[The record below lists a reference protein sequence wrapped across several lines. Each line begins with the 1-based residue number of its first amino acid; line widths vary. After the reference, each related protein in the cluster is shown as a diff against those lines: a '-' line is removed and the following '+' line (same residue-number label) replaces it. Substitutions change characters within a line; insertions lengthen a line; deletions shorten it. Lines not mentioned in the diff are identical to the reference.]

1 MKRAFRRWALVLL
14 AVLVLSP
21 VLIYLLANAWLES
34 AGGRQAL
41 ERELARRAGLPVR
54 LLGEFDIMLLPSLGV
69 EGTELVIGGPGP
81 GEEVIR
87 SREYSVAVALS
98 PLLKGDLQVES
109 IHLAAGT
116 LRVDN
121 FPPRGEPAAAGTG
134 APVRLPAIDKFEV
147 SQLTIVTGGEPGQ
160 RFQVEEF
167 WVEGFAERRET
178 KFLAEVAGF
187 GRVDGRLRW
196 DSERSLLN
204 LEGSWSGA
212 WPGDLAFEGRVDFEA
227 EAGRVAA
234 NWPARP
240 ETQTEV
246 LAFSTAFAVQEAYV
260 RLQSIE
266 ATAGTQTVRGDGCLL
281 LGVPS
286 ALRLELT
293 ADQLD
298 LDSLPDLPM
307 LGMASDTHGAAGA
320 GMQIDVR
327 LTAAEISG
335 GGAVARDAV
344 GSLGAEPDCRQP
356 D

>member
-1 MKRAFRRWALVLL
+1 VKRTSRRWAYFLLV
-14 AVLVLSP
+14 VLVLSP
-21 VLIYLLANAWLES
+21 VLLYLMANAWLES

-69 EGTELVIGGPGP
+69 EGTELVIGGPGH
-81 GEEVIR
+81 GEEVVR

-98 PLLKGDLQVES
+98 PLLKGNLQVES
-109 IHLAAGT
+109 IHLAGGS

-121 FPPRGEPAAAGTG
+121 LPARAEPAPAGPG
-134 APVRLPAIDKFEV
+134 GPFRLPTIDKFEV

-160 RFQVEEF
+160 RFQVDEF
-167 WVEGFAERRET
+167 RVEGFAERREA

-196 DSERSLLN
+196 ESERSLLN

-212 WPGDLAFEGRVDFEA
+212 WPGDLAFEGQVDFEA
-227 EAGRVAA
+227 GAGRVAA

-240 ETQTEV
+240 ETRTEV
-246 LAFSTAFAVQEAYV
+246 LAFSAAFAVQEAHV

-281 LGVPS
+281 LGVPP
-286 ALRLELT
+286 ALRLDLT

-307 LGMASDTHGAAGA
+307 FGMASDTDGAAGA
-320 GMQIDVR
+320 GLQVDVR

-344 GSLGAEPDCRQP
+344 VSLGAEPDCRQP